1 MKKKGKKLEFI
12 SFIKRDGSGTI
23 AIGTKNLKDYP
34 QTDCVNY
41 LNEVKFKLTTL
52 SLSEETYIASEFN
65 SFVVKLKPK
74 TK

>member
-12 SFIKRDGSGTI
+12 SLIKRDGSGTI
-23 AIGTKNLKDYP
+23 PIGSKNLKNYP
-34 QTDCVNY
+34 QTACVIY

-52 SLSEETYIASEFN
+52 SLSEETFIASEFN
-65 SFVVKLKPK
+65 SYVVKLKPK